1 MHEAKRIE
9 LERQIDN
16 STIIAE
22 DFNTA
27 LTATDRIIVKKKISK
42 SKENMNN
49 TVNLSDIIDIY
60 RMLYPTK

>member
-27 LTATDRIIVKKKISK
+27 LTATDRIIVKKKSAKAKKI
-42 SKENMNN
+42 
-49 TVNLSDIIDIY
+49 
-60 RMLYPTK
+60 